1 MTARALAVLV
11 AGLFGFAAAALAAD
25 VQKQESWAFGKD
37 QYNARCA
44 PCHGKD
50 GKGHGPVSKQL
61 GRTMPDLTTY
71 ARRNGGMFPTQLAW
85 EAIDG
90 RPYLGDD
97 TPARQMPLF
106 GVEFRA
112 DAQSGVEAT
121 AYPEWQVSE
130 RIAALVDYLATLQR

>member
-1 MTARALAVLV
+1 MSTRAKVTVLAGAV
-11 AGLFGFAAAALAAD
+11 GLALSAFAAGTSSDRWSVGHLEYQAHCAA
-25 VQKQESWAFGKD
+25 
-37 QYNARCA
+37 
-44 PCHGKD
+44 CHGTA
-50 GKGHGPVSKQL
+50 GRGGGPLNPQL
-61 GRTMPDLTTY
+61 MHPAPDLTTY

-106 GVEFRA
+106 GLEFRA
-112 DAQSGVEAT
+112 DAQSGAEAT